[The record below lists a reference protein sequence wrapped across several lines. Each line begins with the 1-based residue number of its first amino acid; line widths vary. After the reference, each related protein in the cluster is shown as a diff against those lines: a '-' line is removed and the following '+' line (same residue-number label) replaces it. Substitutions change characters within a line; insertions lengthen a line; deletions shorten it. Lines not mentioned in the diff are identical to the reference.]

1 VSTRPAT
8 VAVFLLA
15 LVLRL
20 GFVAT
25 LDNDL
30 AWPDERELVAIGR
43 RLAAGDGF
51 VASSYRSAPVL
62 PAYLGLTFRVFGDG
76 FLAARVG
83 QAVLGALT
91 CVLLLRTG
99 ALLVSPAVGVL
110 AGTLLAVYPQH
121 VYLAG
126 VFYTSALETFF
137 CALAVWLAARV
148 TRGRGGAA
156 TALGC
161 GVALGLAILTRPVY
175 VILPPCVVAVWLA
188 AGGPKRRRVALAAAL
203 LAATA
208 FTVLPWSARNRAA
221 FGRFMLVSSGGGITL
236 WKGNNE
242 LADGTAED
250 RALGWGR
257 PVWLAR
263 RARLDAA
270 TRAALDEKYDAVH
283 ARVRAREQE
292 VGDWYLAMDEVL
304 APVARAYIVEHPG
317 PTARRAGRKL
327 VTFFSAFSP
336 TATQGLASWTRVLA
350 AATFYPLLLLAA
362 LAPVLAPAR
371 AAGLVLPY
379 AVVGTIAVAH
389 AVLTSCTRFRLPVDP
404 YIVLGAAVALATL
417 TQGLRGRR
425 PAC

>member
-1 VSTRPAT
+1 
-8 VAVFLLA
+8 
-15 LVLRL
+15 
-20 GFVAT
+20 
-25 LDNDL
+25 
-30 AWPDERELVAIGR
+30 
-43 RLAAGDGF
+43 
-51 VASSYRSAPVL
+51 
-62 PAYLGLTFRVFGDG
+62 
-76 FLAARVG
+76 
-83 QAVLGALT
+83 
-91 CVLLLRTG
+91 
-99 ALLVSPAVGVL
+99 
-110 AGTLLAVYPQH
+110 
-121 VYLAG
+121 
-126 VFYTSALETFF
+126 
-137 CALAVWLAARV
+137 V
-148 TRGRGGAA
+148 T
-156 TALGC
+156 
-161 GVALGLAILTRPVY
+161 LGLAILTRPVY

-208 FTVLPWSARNRAA
+208 LTVLPWSARNRAA
-221 FGRFMLVSSGGGITL
+221 FGRFVLVSSGGGITL

-242 LADGTAED
+242 LADGTADD

-257 PVWLAR
+257 PVWIAR

-270 TRAALDEKYDAVH
+270 ARAALDEKYDAVH

-336 TATQGLASWTRVLA
+336 TATQGLASWARVLA

-389 AVLTSCTRFRLPVDP
+389 TVLTSCTRFRLPVDP
-404 YIVLGAAVALATL
+404 YIVLGAAVALAAL

-425 PAC
+425 PVC